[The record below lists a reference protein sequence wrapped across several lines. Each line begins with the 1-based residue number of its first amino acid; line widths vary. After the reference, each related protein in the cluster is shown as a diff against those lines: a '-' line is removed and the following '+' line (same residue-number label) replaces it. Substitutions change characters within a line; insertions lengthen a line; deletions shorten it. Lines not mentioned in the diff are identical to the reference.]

1 MKRGVLSSKR
11 ASNVLYYSITFLI
24 VVLLFAGAIFY
35 FIKNSS
41 SGALIYEETYSKQ
54 ISLLI
59 DKSRPGTNISI
70 NFEKPLKV
78 AEQNNFD
85 KNKIVSFDPEKGE
98 VTVKLNDRSGYK
110 TKYFSNYK
118 IEKRFD
124 GNNLILDIKEN
135 ES

>member
-1 MKRGVLSSKR
+1 MKRGLLISKK
-11 ASNVLYYSITFLI
+11 ASNALYYSITFLI
-24 VVLLFAGAIFY
+24 VVLLFSGAIFY

-70 NFEKPLKV
+70 NFENPLKV
-78 AEQNNFD
+78 AEKNNFD
-85 KNKIVSFDPEKGE
+85 KNKIVSFDSDNGE

-110 TKYFSNYK
+110 TRYFSNYK

-124 GNNLILDIKEN
+124 GNNLILEINKN
-135 ES
+135 EP